1 MLSREPTTYEL
12 KSADGSPAGV
22 VVVSSD
28 GLELNNVS
36 KSAMQQ
42 EERELATAKGK
53 VSIGQDKDKIKRN
66 KGDEQEEDADDEVP
80 YAWMHHMLLNDD
92 GKSDP
97 VDGSGEGPPSRLA
110 HHTMRAELIG
120 HFQPCM
126 TDIYLHTVARMAD
139 YIRTHP
145 YPPHTNSLDP
155 IESLP
160 ALRCVALLAQSS
172 ITLWAHTRSLRS
184 SRCTTDCRRL
194 RCV

>member
-1 MLSREPTTYEL
+1 MLSRAPTTYEL

-53 VSIGQDKDKIKRN
+53 VSIGQDKDKIKKN

-110 HHTMRAELIG
+110 
-120 HFQPCM
+120 
-126 TDIYLHTVARMAD
+126 
-139 YIRTHP
+139 
-145 YPPHTNSLDP
+145 PH
-155 IESLP
+155 I
-160 ALRCVALLAQSS
+160 LLTQ
-172 ITLWAHTRSLRS
+172 TLSTR
-184 SRCTTDCRRL
+184 
-194 RCV
+194 